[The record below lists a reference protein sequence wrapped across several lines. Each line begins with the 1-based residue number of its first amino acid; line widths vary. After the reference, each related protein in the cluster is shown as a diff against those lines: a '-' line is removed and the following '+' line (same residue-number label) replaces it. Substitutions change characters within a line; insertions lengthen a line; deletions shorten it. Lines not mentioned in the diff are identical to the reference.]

1 MRKVDLVAGVL
12 LLALVALVLFVIIP
26 LEDPGGTWHG
36 LSPYFF
42 PVVMLFGVALAS
54 IGLLYQAAT
63 KPSLYDDQPNPLS
76 WSDLGFFLLISAI
89 IFASVLVIHWFGTW
103 IGGPLMIAAAMI
115 FMGERNPI
123 RIVPTAIITVAVAQV
138 IATYGLQTPLP

>member
-12 LLALVALVLFVIIP
+12 LLAFVAVVLFVIIP

-42 PVVMLFGVALAS
+42 PVVMLFGIALGS
-54 IGLLYQAAT
+54 VGLLYQAVT
-63 KPSLYDDQPNPLS
+63 KPSLYDDQPNPLT
-76 WSDLGFFLLISAI
+76 WSDLGFFLLMSI
-89 IFASVLVIHWFGTW
+89 IILVGVLVIHWFGTW
-103 IGGPLMIAAAMI
+103 IGGPLMIAAAMV

-123 RIVPTAIITVAVAQV
+123 RIVPTAVITVAVAQA
-138 IATYGLQTPLP
+138 IATHALQIPLP

>member
-1 MRKVDLVAGVL
+1 MRKVDLVIGAL
-12 LLALVALVLFVIIP
+12 MLALVALVLFVIIP

-42 PVVMLFGVALAS
+42 PVVMLFGIALGS
-54 IGLLYQAAT
+54 VGLIYQALT
-63 KPSLYDDQPNPLS
+63 KPSLYDDQPNPLT
-76 WSDLGFFLLISAI
+76 WSDLGFFLLASTI
-89 IFASVLVIHWFGTW
+89 IFASVLAIHWFGTW
-103 IGGPLMIAAAMI
+103 IGGPLMIAGAML

-123 RIVPTAIITVAVAQV
+123 RIVPTALITVALAQA

>member
-1 MRKVDLVAGVL
+1 MRKVDIVTAL
-12 LLALVALVLFVIIP
+12 LLIVFVGVMLFIVIP

-42 PVVMLFGVALAS
+42 PVIMLIGVALSCA
-54 IGLLYQAAT
+54 GLLFQAIT
-63 KPSLYDDQPNPLS
+63 KPQLYDDQPNPLS

-89 IFASVLVIHWFGTW
+89 IFVSVLICHRFGTW
-103 IGGPLMIAAAMI
+103 IGGPIMIAAAML
-115 FMGERNPI
+115 FMGERNPL
-123 RIVPTAIITVAVAQV
+123 RIVPTAVITVAVAQV

>member
-12 LLALVALVLFVIIP
+12 MLALVGLMLFVIIP
-26 LEDPGGTWHG
+26 MEDEGGSWHG

-42 PVVMLFGVALAS
+42 PVVMLFGIALSS
-54 IGLLYQAAT
+54 IGLLYQAIT
-63 KPSLYDDQPNPLS
+63 KPSLYDDQPNTLT

-89 IFASVLVIHWFGTW
+89 VLVSTIVLHKFGTW
-103 IGGPLMIAAAMI
+103 YGGPLMIAAAMI
-115 FMGERNPI
+115 FMGERSPI
-123 RIVPTAIITVAVAQV
+123 RIVPTAIITVAVAQA

>member
-1 MRKVDLVAGVL
+1 MRKVDVVVAVLLLGLVAGM
-12 LLALVALVLFVIIP
+12 LFIVIP
-26 LEDPGGTWHG
+26 FEDPGGKWHG

-42 PVVMLFGVALAS
+42 PVVMLLGVAAS
-54 IGLLYQAAT
+54 CVGLLFQALT

-76 WSDLGFFLLISAI
+76 WADFGFFLLISAI
-89 IFASVLVIHWFGTW
+89 IFASVLIIHWFGTW

-115 FMGERNPI
+115 FMGERRPV
-123 RIVPTAIITVAVAQV
+123 RIVPTAILTVAVAQA